1 MDANI
6 VWGGII
12 LVGTAVEAY
21 ALMSKRSGDTLS
33 ESTRRAFRVRTKP
46 GAVIFGVLWTSFS
59 VWFLLHILWGVP
71 FPGF

>member
-12 LVGTAVEAY
+12 LAGAAVEAY
-21 ALMSKRSGDTLS
+21 ALLNKRSGDTLS
-33 ESTRRAFRVRTKP
+33 EVTRRAFRVRTKP
-46 GAVIFGVLWTSFS
+46 GAVAFGVLWTSFS
-59 VWFLLHILWGVP
+59 AWFLGHILWGWP